1 MEHTVTVYSTPTC
14 SWCVAAKEHLQTHAI
29 DFEDVDVSTDMERA
43 RQMIEKSGQ
52 YGVPVL
58 DIDGEIIV
66 GFDRARIDALLGLS
80 EGSAA

>member
-14 SWCVAAKEHLQTHAI
+14 SWCQAAKDHLTANGVS
-29 DFEDVDVSTDMERA
+29 FEDVDVQANMDRA
-43 RQMIEKSGQ
+43 REMIEKSGQ

-66 GFDRARIDALLGLS
+66 GFDRARIDSLLGLS
-80 EGSAA
+80 